1 MTGEGWLVT
10 VVNTVI
16 VSILERISRD
26 DSPGQLSEELI
37 HRRKVSENK
46 KQPLPMTVTCLFSSF
61 D

>member
-26 DSPGQLSEELI
+26 DSPG
-37 HRRKVSENK
+37 
-46 KQPLPMTVTCLFSSF
+46 
-61 D
+61 